1 MRFACSID
9 SSNVVSAGG
18 DCNDAASDLRML
30 SHDSMAIRERV
41 RKSCGWDRL
50 GRENSVGRCCDGLM
64 FEKKWYL

>member
-9 SSNVVSAGG
+9 SSNVVSVGG
-18 DCNDAASDLRML
+18 GCTKDAASDLRML
-30 SHDSMAIRERV
+30 SHDSMARRERL

-64 FEKKWYL
+64 FENKLT